1 LLLERPAVD
10 GRVQRITL
18 EPRLLYLWTPYR
30 DQDDL
35 PVFDTRVPDLNF
47 VQLFR
52 GERYVGADRVSDA
65 NQVSLGVTSR
75 FYDGASGRQLLA
87 ATIGQTL
94 HFEAPRVSLPN
105 EPRSGSKSDLV
116 AQLAVTRWQNFN
128 VNLGVQWNPAQ
139 SRSER
144 RQVRIQYRPQGD
156 RALNLAYRFQDQRLE
171 QTELSGAWPI
181 TRRWSAFGRLVYDQ
195 QERSTLEQFGGIE
208 YGACC
213 WRLRLQPH
221 RRAGQRDLP
230 AAGTQRSRQCRKF
243 RRHFPR
249 GGNSGILGGRRKP
262 LTFNIFQGSR
272 MISSRPRTVTTLV
285 LLALLTGS
293 AGHEASAQSRSLS
306 DRGVMLDRVA
316 AVVNEGVVLSSE
328 VDEQIALVSERLKT
342 QGLEMPPE
350 TVLRQQVLERLV
362 LQEIQM
368 QRAQR
373 AGIRIND
380 ENLNQALGEVA
391 QRNGIPL
398 AQLPEALTQQGLD
411 YASYRESVRR
421 EMTLQVLQQRDVIQ
435 RINVSPRELDQFLEK
450 QKNRPSELNEYNL
463 SHILIAVPQEG
474 TPQQLDEA
482 SRRAADVGQ
491 RARSGEDFAKLAVA
505 YSNSQTALE
514 GGALGWRKGPEIPTV
529 LADLVVGLKPG
540 EVSEPLRTPS
550 GYHIVRLN
558 EVRGNDQQV
567 VIRQTRARHI
577 LLKPTEIQDDAT
589 VRQRLLDA
597 RERILKG
604 EDFAVLAKT
613 LSEDPGSAAEGG
625 DLGWSAPGNFVPEFD
640 RMLESLTENEIS
652 QPFRTQFGWHV
663 VQLLGRRDY
672 DNTEELR
679 RQRAFLQLRESKA
692 DEETE
697 LWLRRLR
704 DEAYVDIK
712 S

>member
-1 LLLERPAVD
+1 M
-10 GRVQRITL
+10 
-18 EPRLLYLWTPYR
+18 
-30 DQDDL
+30 
-35 PVFDTRVPDLNF
+35 
-47 VQLFR
+47 
-52 GERYVGADRVSDA
+52 
-65 NQVSLGVTSR
+65 
-75 FYDGASGRQLLA
+75 
-87 ATIGQTL
+87 
-94 HFEAPRVSLPN
+94 
-105 EPRSGSKSDLV
+105 
-116 AQLAVTRWQNFN
+116 
-128 VNLGVQWNPAQ
+128 
-139 SRSER
+139 
-144 RQVRIQYRPQGD
+144 
-156 RALNLAYRFQDQRLE
+156 
-171 QTELSGAWPI
+171 
-181 TRRWSAFGRLVYDQ
+181 
-195 QERSTLEQFGGIE
+195 
-208 YGACC
+208 
-213 WRLRLQPH
+213 
-221 RRAGQRDLP
+221 
-230 AAGTQRSRQCRKF
+230 
-243 RRHFPR
+243 
-249 GGNSGILGGRRKP
+249 
-262 LTFNIFQGSR
+262 IF
-272 MISSRPRTVTTLV
+272 SRPRTVTTLV
-285 LLALLTGS
+285 LLALLTGT
-293 AGHEASAQSRSLS
+293 AGREASAQTRSLS

-316 AVVNEGVVLSSE
+316 AVVNEGVVLMSE
-328 VDEQIALVSERLKT
+328 VDEQVALVTERLKT

-380 ENLNQALGEVA
+380 ENLNQALGDVA

-398 AQLPEALTQQGLD
+398 AQLPQALAQQGLD

-450 QKNRPSELNEYNL
+450 QKSRPSELNEYNL
-463 SHILIAVPQEG
+463 SHILIAVPQEA
-474 TPQQLDEA
+474 TPQQLDDA

-652 QPFRTQFGWHV
+652 QPFRTQFGWHI
-663 VQLLGRRDY
+663 VQLLGRREY